1 MMGSSGSRRVRRR
14 LAVYGLIALSSV
26 GLNVSAQVASL
37 ESVIYG
43 TDTELGLQG
52 NNASSLP
59 GCCQRQQSADGRY
72 VVFVAAADNLIGNDT
87 NTRNDVYLRDTTTG
101 ETRRVSVATG
111 GAQGNGVSDSPSIS
125 ADGRYIAFRSNAS
138 NLVANDNNGTSDI
151 FVHDRVAATTIRV
164 SVSDAGAEGNAGSLN
179 PSISADGRYVA
190 FASNANN
197 LVAGD
202 TNGSADIFRFDRN
215 TATVIRTSIDSDG
228 VQGSQQSD
236 LPAISDDGGV
246 IAFQSNATNLAAGDN
261 NNASDVFVRD
271 VAAGTTSRVSVDST
285 GAQANGPSERPA
297 ISGNGLTVAFEST
310 AGNLVAGDSN
320 SRRDIFARDRT
331 TGVTTRVSVT
341 SAGVQ
346 SNEASSRPSLSGDG
360 RYVLFQSDASNL
372 IAVDNNTVTDV
383 FLHDRNDAS
392 TVRVSVET
400 GGAQANGA
408 SINPSLSA
416 DGNLVL
422 FEAIATNLI
431 GAADTN
437 NVADVYRR
445 DRTAANTSRISL
457 PDVAGPFAVA
467 GNGDSAMSFHDKPQI
482 SADGRFVVFQ
492 SSASN
497 LFEGDS
503 NGATQDVLLFD
514 RNSATLELI
523 SVSTAGVQG
532 NNQSSSPSISADGR
546 YVAFES
552 AATNLAAG
560 DADGITDIFVRD
572 RTLTTTTL
580 HSRSTGGT
588 KGNLASDSAS
598 ISSDGRYVT
607 FRSSANNL
615 VAGDTVGQSDIF
627 VHDRDT
633 AITTRVS
640 VDSSGIQGNSFSGSP
655 SISGDGRHVAF
666 ASSASNL
673 ATGDTNGVQDIFVH
687 DRTTLATTL
696 VSIDSGGVQ
705 SNSDADRPSLSADGS
720 RIAFDSTATNL
731 VPGDTNARQDVFLRD
746 LAAGTTSRVSI
757 SSSGVQGSRDSYYP
771 AISADGNTVVFA
783 TQSTNLSSLGNPN
796 TNLQIVARDVS
807 RSVTTLIS
815 VDTERNL
822 DNSSSVFSSISADGV
837 WVAFD
842 SFSSNWTLQRG
853 KNGPSQ
859 DVFLAQ
865 RHVQEQSSTS
875 IFTDLPDPSVV
886 GQPITVIVKVTGASL
901 APIDGRVRVQSNS
914 GESCTDFDGPV
925 PAGADAQFSCQ
936 LTINSAG
943 SRDLTATFS
952 NSATHI
958 DSVSS
963 IEFHS
968 VQNLPTLVISDVTQ
982 AEGTGATSSFSFTIT
997 RSHNLNPV
1005 SVRVDTANSS
1015 AIAGTDYTGITNQTV
1030 NFTQGGALTANVM
1043 VDVAGDTVVETN
1055 EVFFVQLSAA
1065 VGATISDN
1073 SGTGTLSNDD
1083 TATLSIDDVSQ
1094 NEGTGSSNISAFTV
1108 TLNGEVGYSFN
1119 VSFVSA
1125 DGTAIA
1131 GQDYQAVNNSVNFT
1145 GTNGQSRTIHLT
1157 VFGDAQVESN
1167 ETLFVNL
1174 TAPGGGIALGDG
1186 QGQGT
1191 IVNDDAIAISP
1202 TSLGNAQVGVGYST
1216 GISASNGINP
1226 HSFLLSGGALPAG
1239 LSLSAGG
1246 SLNGTPTEAGT
1257 FNFDVQATD
1266 STSVGNGGP
1275 FTNTRSYTLQVN
1287 PPSISLS
1294 PGVLSNGLPSQLYST
1309 TLTASG
1315 GTAPYA
1321 FALVPASGS
1330 LPPGITLEADGDL
1343 VGKPTTP
1350 GSYTFSV
1357 AATDS
1362 STGIGSPFTGTQ
1374 SYSLVIDNNAP
1385 TISTP
1390 TTQTILEDSAPLQ
1403 VAVTV
1408 GDEETADAALTVSAS
1423 SSSPTIVPNPVVS
1436 AGATDDQR
1444 LITIASA
1451 PDANGGPLTI
1461 TLVATDADSG
1471 NQFAQFNVTVTPV
1484 NDAPSLTLGANLSE
1498 VAGVSGFRSVPNFVQ
1513 GYSLGPVDEALSQTL
1528 LGYSLAPVS
1537 DPNGI
1542 VSSANLALNGT
1553 LTYSLTG
1560 RGGTA
1565 RFEVVAIDNGGAA
1578 NGGDPYSGPV
1588 EFDITVAAGA
1598 DLQISKSDLA
1608 TIVQPDQPL
1617 IYDIFVANAG
1627 PSPVLGARVQDTPP
1641 GTLSGA
1647 TWSCTPVLLAS
1658 CGNAAGV
1665 GPIDELV
1672 NLPPGSVLRY
1682 SMAAT
1687 VHAEPGTTI
1696 NNTATVTSSASV
1708 AELDTN
1714 NNSDTD
1720 TNVLQLDGVF
1730 LDGFESGTNRITV
1743 PFER

>member
-1 MMGSSGSRRVRRR
+1 MSGSSGSRRVRRQ
-14 LAVYGLIALSSV
+14 LGVYGLIALSAL

-43 TDTELGLQG
+43 TDTALGLQG
-52 NNASSLP
+52 NNTSSLP

-72 VVFVAAADNLIGNDT
+72 VVFVTAADNLISNDT
-87 NTRNDVYLRDTTTG
+87 NIRNDVYLRDTTTG

-111 GAQGNGVSDSPSIS
+111 GGQGNGVSDSPSIS
-125 ADGRYIAFRSNAS
+125 SDGRYIAFRSDAN
-138 NLVANDNNGTSDI
+138 NLVANDFNAQSDV
-151 FVHDRVAATTIRV
+151 FVHDRVAATTVRV
-164 SVSDAGAEGNAGSLN
+164 SVSDAGIEGSAGSLN
-179 PSISADGRYVA
+179 PSISADGRYIA
-190 FASNANN
+190 FTSGAGN
-197 LVAGD
+197 LVPSD
-202 TNGSADIFRFDRN
+202 TFGLNDIFRFDRN
-215 TATVIRTSIDSDG
+215 TATVLRINVSSAGAQADA
-228 VQGSQQSD
+228 QSD
-236 LPAISDDGGV
+236 FAAISDDGSV
-246 IAFQSNATNLAAGDN
+246 IAFQSRATVLVAGDN
-261 NNASDVFVRD
+261 NNANDIFVRD
-271 VAAGTTSRVSVDST
+271 ITAGTTSRISVDSS
-285 GAQANGPSERPA
+285 GAQASGPSERPT
-297 ISGNGLTVAFEST
+297 ISGDGLTVAFEST
-310 AGNLVAGDSN
+310 AGNLVAGDNN
-320 SRRDIFARDRT
+320 SRNDIFVRNRSSGT
-331 TGVTTRVSVT
+331 TTRVSVS

-372 IAVDNNTVTDV
+372 IAADSNTVTDV

-408 SINPSLSA
+408 SVNPSLSA

-422 FEAIATNLI
+422 FETIATNLM

-445 DRTAANTSRISL
+445 NRTGASTVRISL
-457 PDVAGPFAVA
+457 PDVGGPFAVA
-467 GNGDSAMSFHDKPQI
+467 GNGSSSLSGDKPQI

-492 SSASN
+492 TSATN
-497 LFEGDS
+497 LFVGDS
-503 NGATQDVLLFD
+503 NGTTQDVLLFD

-532 NNQSSSPSISADGR
+532 NNQSVNPSTSADGR
-546 YVAFES
+546 FVAFES
-552 AATNLAAG
+552 TATNLAAG

-580 HSRSTGGT
+580 VSQSTGGT
-588 KGNLASDSAS
+588 KGNSTSDSVS
-598 ISSDGRYVT
+598 ISSDGRYVA
-607 FRSSANNL
+607 FRSQANNL
-615 VAGDTVGQSDIF
+615 VAGDTGGNSDIF
-627 VHDRDT
+627 VHDRNT

-640 VDSSGIQGNSFSGSP
+640 IDSLGVQGNNFSYAP
-655 SISGDGRHVAF
+655 AISGDGRHVAF
-666 ASSASNL
+666 TSYASNL
-673 ATGDTNGVQDIFVH
+673 ITGDTNGVQDIFAH
-687 DRTTLATTL
+687 DRVTAVTTRAS
-696 VSIDSGGVQ
+696 VDSGALQ
-705 SNSDADRPSLSADGS
+705 SNAGSERPSISSDGS
-720 RIAFDSTATNL
+720 RVVFDSTATNL
-731 VPGDTNARQDVFLRD
+731 VPGDTNGQRDVFLRD
-746 LAAGTTSRVSI
+746 TTTGTTSRVNI
-757 SSSGVQGSRDSYYP
+757 SSTGAQGISEAEGG
-771 AISADGNTVVFA
+771 AISADGNTVVFSSYA
-783 TQSTNLSSLGNPN
+783 SNLTPFGGNFQY
-796 TNLQIVARDVS
+796 QIFARDLT
-807 RSVTTLIS
+807 RTVTTMVSI
-815 VDTERNL
+815 DTERTIG
-822 DNSSSVFSSISADGV
+822 NSQSFRPSISADGA

-842 SFSSNWTLQRG
+842 SSASNWILQRG
-853 KNGPSQ
+853 ENGSSQ

-886 GQPITVIVKVTGASL
+886 GQPITVVVKVTGATF
-901 APIDGRVRVQSNS
+901 APTDGRALVQSSS
-914 GESCTDFDGPV
+914 GENCTDSDGPV

-936 LTINSAG
+936 LTINSA
-943 SRDLTATFS
+943 SAWDLTATFS
-952 NSATHI
+952 RSSTHI
-958 DSVSS
+958 DSVSPV
-963 IEFHS
+963 EFHS
-968 VQNLPTLVISDVTQ
+968 VQALPTLVISDVSQ

-1015 AIAGTDYTGITNQTV
+1015 AIAGTDYTAVSNQIV
-1030 NFTQGGALTANVM
+1030 NFTQGGALTANVV
-1043 VDVAGDTVVETN
+1043 VDVAGDAVVETD
-1055 EVFFVQLSAA
+1055 EAFFVQLSAA
-1065 VGATISDN
+1065 VGATISDS
-1073 SGTGTLSNDD
+1073 SGTSTISNDD

-1094 NEGTGSSNISAFTV
+1094 NEGTGSSTASAFTV
-1108 TLNGEVGYSFN
+1108 TLNGEVAYSFN
-1119 VSFVSA
+1119 VSFASG

-1131 GQDYQAVNNSVNFT
+1131 GQDYQNVNSSVNFT
-1145 GTNGQSRTIHLT
+1145 GANGQSRTINMT
-1157 VFGDAQVESN
+1157 VFGDAQVEAN
-1167 ETLFVNL
+1167 ETFFVNL
-1174 TAPGGGIALGDG
+1174 IAPGGGITLGDG

-1191 IVNDDAIAISP
+1191 IVNDDAIAVSP
-1202 TSLGNAQVGVGYST
+1202 TSLGNAQVGVGYSA
-1216 GISASNGINP
+1216 GIGASNGINP
-1226 HSFLLSGGALPAG
+1226 YSFMLSAGALPAG
-1239 LSLSAGG
+1239 LSLSASG

-1266 STSVGNGGP
+1266 STPAGNGGP
-1275 FTNTRSYTLQVN
+1275 FSNTRSYTLLVN

-1294 PGVLSNGLPSQLYST
+1294 PGVLSNGLPPQPYST
-1309 TLTASG
+1309 TLTAFG

-1343 VGKPTTP
+1343 VGTPTTP

-1362 STGIGSPFTGTQ
+1362 STGTGSPFTGTQ
-1374 SYSLVIDNNAP
+1374 SYSLIIDNNAP
-1385 TISTP
+1385 TMSTP
-1390 TTQTILEDSAPLQ
+1390 TTQTMLEDSAPLQ

-1408 GDEETADAALTVSAS
+1408 GDEETADAALNVSATS
-1423 SSSPTIVPNPVVS
+1423 ANPDIVPNPVVG

-1444 LITIASA
+1444 LITIDSA
-1451 PDANGGPLTI
+1451 PNANGGPLTI
-1461 TLVATDADSG
+1461 TLMATDADSG
-1471 NQFAQFNVTVTPV
+1471 NQFAQFNVTVTAV
-1484 NDAPSLTLGANLSE
+1484 NDAPSLTLGANLNE

-1513 GYSLGPVDEALSQTL
+1513 GYSLGPVDEAQSQTL

-1537 DPNGI
+1537 DPIGI

-1565 RFEVVAIDNGGAA
+1565 RFAVVAIDNGGAA
-1578 NGGDPYSGPV
+1578 NGGDPYSAPV

-1617 IYDIFVANAG
+1617 LYDIFVANAG

-1665 GPIDELV
+1665 GAIDELV

-1687 VHAEPGTTI
+1687 VNAEPGTTI

-1708 AELDTN
+1708 AELDAN

-1720 TNVLQLDGVF
+1720 TNALLLDGVF

>member
-1 MMGSSGSRRVRRR
+1 MSGSSGSRRVRRQ
-14 LAVYGLIALSSV
+14 LGVYGLIALSAL

-43 TDTELGLQG
+43 TDTALGLQG

-72 VVFVAAADNLIGNDT
+72 VVFVTAADNLISNDT
-87 NTRNDVYLRDTTTG
+87 NVRNDVYLRDSTTG

-111 GAQGNGVSDSPSIS
+111 GGQGNGVSDSPSIS
-125 ADGRYIAFRSNAS
+125 SDGRYIAFRSDAN
-138 NLVANDNNGTSDI
+138 NLVANDFNAQSDV

-164 SVSDAGAEGNAGSLN
+164 SVSDAGIEGSAASLN
-179 PSISADGRYVA
+179 PSISADGRYIA
-190 FASNANN
+190 FTSGAGN
-197 LVAGD
+197 LVPSD
-202 TNGSADIFRFDRN
+202 TFGLNDIFRFDRN
-215 TATVIRTSIDSDG
+215 TATVMRINVSSAGAQADG
-228 VQGSQQSD
+228 QSD
-236 LPAISDDGGV
+236 FPAISDDGSV
-246 IAFQSNATNLAAGDN
+246 IAFQSRATVLVAGDN
-261 NNASDVFVRD
+261 NNANDIFVRD
-271 VAAGTTSRVSVDST
+271 VTAGTTSRISVDSS
-285 GAQANGPSERPA
+285 GAQASGPSERPT
-297 ISGNGLTVAFEST
+297 ISGDGLTVAFEST

-320 SRRDIFARDRT
+320 SRNDIFVRNRSSGT
-331 TGVTTRVSVT
+331 TTRVSVS

-360 RYVLFQSDASNL
+360 RYVVFQSEASNL

-408 SINPSLSA
+408 SVNPSLSA

-422 FEAIATNLI
+422 FETIATNLI
-431 GAADTN
+431 GVADSN

-445 DRTAANTSRISL
+445 DRTGASTVRISL
-457 PDVAGPFAVA
+457 PDVAGPFAGA
-467 GNGDSAMSFHDKPQI
+467 GNGSSLLSESAKPQI

-492 SSASN
+492 SSATN
-497 LFEGDS
+497 LFAGDS
-503 NGATQDVLLFD
+503 NGSTQDVLLFD

-523 SVSTAGVQG
+523 SVSTAGVQA
-532 NNQSSSPSISADGR
+532 NSASVNPSISGDGR
-546 YVAFES
+546 YVAFQS
-552 AATNLAAG
+552 TASNLAAG
-560 DADGITDIFVRD
+560 DADGLTDIFVRD
-572 RTLTTTTL
+572 RSLTTTTL
-580 HSRSTGGT
+580 VSRSTGGT
-588 KGNLASDSAS
+588 KGNSHSESAS
-598 ISSDGRYVT
+598 ISSDGRYVA
-607 FRSSANNL
+607 FRSDANNL
-615 VAGDTVGQSDIF
+615 VAGDTGQSDVF
-627 VHDRDT
+627 VHDRNT

-640 VDSSGIQGNSFSGSP
+640 IDSLGVQGNNYSYAP
-655 SISGDGRHVAF
+655 AISGDGRHVAF
-666 ASSASNL
+666 TSYASNL
-673 ATGDTNGVQDIFVH
+673 VAGDTNGFQDIFVH
-687 DRTTLATTL
+687 DRTTLATTR
-696 VSIDSGGVQ
+696 VSIDSGGLQ
-705 SNSDADRPSLSADGS
+705 SNNSAERPSLSADGS
-720 RIAFDSTATNL
+720 RIAFDSSATNL
-731 VPGDTNARQDVFLRD
+731 VPGDTNGQRDIFVRDV
-746 LAAGTTSRVSI
+746 AAGMTSRVSI
-757 SSSGVQGSRDSYYP
+757 SSSGTQGNSQSSSA
-771 AISADGNTVVFA
+771 AISADGNTIVFTSFA
-783 TQSTNLSSLGNPN
+783 TNLSPFANIGYIN
-796 TNLQIVARDVS
+796 VFARDVS
-807 RSVTTLIS
+807 RAVTTIVS
-815 VDTERNL
+815 IDTERTQG
-822 DNSSSVFSSISADGV
+822 DNYSERPSVSADGV

-842 SFSSNWTLQRG
+842 SSVSNWTLQRG
-853 KNGPSQ
+853 KNGLSFL

-865 RHVQEQSSTS
+865 RHVQEQSNTS

-886 GQPITVIVKVTGASL
+886 GQPITVVVKVTGATV
-901 APIDGRVRVQSNS
+901 APTDGRVFVQSNS
-914 GESCTDFDGPV
+914 GESCTDLDGPV

-952 NSATHI
+952 RSATHV
-958 DSVSS
+958 DSVSPV
-963 IEFHS
+963 EFHS
-968 VQNLPTLVISDVTQ
+968 VQNLPTLIISDLSQ

-1005 SVRVDTANSS
+1005 SVRVDTANNS
-1015 AIAGTDYTGITNQTV
+1015 AIAGTDYTAISNQIV
-1030 NFTQGGALTANVM
+1030 NFTQGGALTANVV
-1043 VDVAGDTVVETN
+1043 VDVAGDVVVESN
-1055 EVFFVQLSAA
+1055 EAFFVQLSAA
-1065 VGATISDN
+1065 VGATISDS
-1073 SGTGTLSNDD
+1073 SGTGTISNDD
-1083 TATLSIDDVSQ
+1083 TATLSIGDVSQ
-1094 NEGTGSSNISAFTV
+1094 NEGTGSNTTSAFTV

-1119 VSFVSA
+1119 VSFASA
-1125 DGTAIA
+1125 DGTAFA
-1131 GQDYQAVNNSVNFT
+1131 GQDYQNVNSSVNFT
-1145 GTNGQSRTIHLT
+1145 GTNGQTRTINVT
-1157 VFGDAQVESN
+1157 VFGDAQVEAN
-1167 ETLFVNL
+1167 ETFLVNL
-1174 TAPGGGIALGDG
+1174 TAPGGGITLGDG

-1191 IVNDDAIAISP
+1191 LVNDDAIAISP
-1202 TSLGNAQVGVGYST
+1202 TSLGDAQVGVGYSA

-1226 HSFLLSGGALPAG
+1226 YSFMLSAGALPAG

-1266 STSVGNGGP
+1266 STPAGNGGP
-1275 FTNTRSYTLQVN
+1275 FSNTRSYTLLVN

-1294 PGVLSNGLPSQLYST
+1294 PGALSNGLPPQPYST

-1343 VGKPTTP
+1343 VGTPTTP

-1362 STGIGSPFTGTQ
+1362 STGTGSPFTGMR
-1374 SYSLVIDNNAP
+1374 SYSLIIDNNAP
-1385 TISTP
+1385 TMSTP
-1390 TTQTILEDSAPLQ
+1390 TSQTILEDSTPLL

-1408 GDEETADAALTVSAS
+1408 GDEETADAALNVSANS
-1423 SSSPTIVPNPVVS
+1423 SNPTIVPNPFVS

-1444 LITIASA
+1444 LITIDSA
-1451 PDANGGPLTI
+1451 PNANGGPLTI
-1461 TLVATDADSG
+1461 TLIATDADSG
-1471 NQFAQFNVTVTPV
+1471 NQFAQFNVTVTAV
-1484 NDAPSLTLGANLSE
+1484 NDAPSLTLGANLNE
-1498 VAGVSGFRSVPNFVQ
+1498 VSGVSGFRSVPNFVQ
-1513 GYSLGPVDEALSQTL
+1513 GYSLGPVDEAQSQTL

-1565 RFEVVAIDNGGAA
+1565 RFAVVAIDNGGAA
-1578 NGGDPYSGPV
+1578 NGGDPYSAPV

-1617 IYDIFVANAG
+1617 VYDIFVANAG
-1627 PSPVLGARVQDTPP
+1627 PSPVLGARVVDTPP

-1665 GPIDELV
+1665 GAIDELV

-1687 VHAEPGTTI
+1687 VNAEPGTTI

-1708 AELDTN
+1708 AELDAN

-1720 TNVLQLDGVF
+1720 TNVLLLDGVF